1 MYVCMYVCVYA
12 ELMTISISLVDVTV
26 VDLWE
31 NKQTNKQQQQQQ
43 QQQHNNNNNNNV
55 HVYK

>member
-1 MYVCMYVCVYA
+1 MYVCVYA

-31 NKQTNKQQQQQQ
+31 NK
-43 QQQHNNNNNNNV
+43 
-55 HVYK
+55 